1 MNVPNPSDAIRTPDP
16 AESRLLQ
23 AMDSEIEALERLVF
37 RSRAVMLLVAV
48 HEFSKLFLAV
58 DDLEA
63 ASERLA
69 EKSLLRDLAVSELA
83 AARGVDEVSA
93 RSLLESTEDP
103 FRTELEVRVERL
115 RAGVEEATEAHA
127 LATDLARGAIDIIG
141 RRAEELE
148 NGGTDR
154 LTYGSGPRIPPPPF
168 LVRQA

>member
-1 MNVPNPSDAIRTPDP
+1 MNGKDPSEAIGASDP
-16 AESRLLQ
+16 SESRLLQ

-63 ASERLA
+63 ASEELG

-83 AARGVDEVSA
+83 EARGVDEASA
-93 RSLLESTEDP
+93 RSLLEGTEDP
-103 FRTELEVRVERL
+103 FRTELEIRIERL
-115 RAGVEEATEAHA
+115 RAGVEEATEAHSM
-127 LATDLARGAIDIIG
+127 ATDLARGALDIIG

-148 NGGTDR
+148 SGGTGR
-154 LTYGSGPRIPPPPF
+154 VTYGSGPKVPPPPF
-168 LVRQA
+168 LVRRA